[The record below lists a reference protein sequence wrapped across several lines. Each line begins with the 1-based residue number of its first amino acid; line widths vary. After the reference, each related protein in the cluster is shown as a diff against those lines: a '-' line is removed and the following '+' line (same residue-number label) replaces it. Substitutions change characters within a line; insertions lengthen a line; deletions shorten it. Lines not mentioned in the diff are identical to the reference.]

1 MCAVWS
7 CPRIHVVSERNGQ
20 LRAAL
25 RLPRY
30 LLDARRCTREVLDT
44 FAPYGKGRAGRK
56 GAPHTGRAG
65 VGCSESPWR
74 AVLSLSTPLGD
85 SRRSSQRLKLLGLTI
100 GRALSVPCISQQIS
114 SADLLQGVAC
124 AACV

>member
-1 MCAVWS
+1 MMCAVWS

-20 LRAAL
+20 LRAAM

-74 AVLSLSTPLGD
+74 AVLSLNA
-85 SRRSSQRLKLLGLTI
+85 SRRFQAIITTPETSGTDNRARFVSALYFTADQQR
-100 GRALSVPCISQQIS
+100 
-114 SADLLQGVAC
+114 
-124 AACV
+124 